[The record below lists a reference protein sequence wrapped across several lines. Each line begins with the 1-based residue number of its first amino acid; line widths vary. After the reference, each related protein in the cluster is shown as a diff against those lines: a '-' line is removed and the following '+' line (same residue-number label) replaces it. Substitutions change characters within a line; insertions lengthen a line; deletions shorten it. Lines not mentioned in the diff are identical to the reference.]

1 VEHLFEKRNMTMNK
15 FLPAIAIAAFAFS
28 GTALAQGAINGP
40 DGSTGENTSM
50 ADIQYAPRDPKTTV
64 PVVSN
69 PGQGPAM
76 NPAPGFLSSNTNYS
90 RPTTIPAPR
99 GLTKL
104 KGPILDAYGNHVYAG
119 QEVGSAK
126 AHY

>member
-1 VEHLFEKRNMTMNK
+1 MKK
-15 FLPAIAIAAFAFS
+15 ILPAIAIAALAFS
-28 GTALAQGAINGP
+28 GAAFSQGAINGP
-40 DGSTGENTSM
+40 EGSDSENTSM
-50 ADIQYAPRDPKTTV
+50 AQIPYAPRDPKTTV
-64 PVVSN
+64 PVISN
-69 PGQGPAM
+69 PGQVMVVPAV
-76 NPAPGFLSSNTNYS
+76 NPAPGFLSSSTVYS